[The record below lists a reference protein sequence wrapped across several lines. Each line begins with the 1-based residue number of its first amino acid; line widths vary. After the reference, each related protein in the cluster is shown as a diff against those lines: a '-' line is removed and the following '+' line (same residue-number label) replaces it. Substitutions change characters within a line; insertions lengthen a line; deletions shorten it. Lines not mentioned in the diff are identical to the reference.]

1 MQRQT
6 KTKKGKLQVLGFF
19 QIPCKLKLDKLRHTL
34 CKLKLDKLKH
44 EKESSRLSTLSM
56 QNLDTLS
63 INSRFG
69 NTSCKLIHKQARTHS
84 SPTHAKIMQRNQ
96 PFPCSQLDKLRQHS
110 WLGYFPHHA
119 RLMQRQTLLSFHFHA
134 SIRLVK
140 QKPEQRKPKEPR
152 DKPW

>member
-19 QIPCKLKLDKLRHTL
+19 QIPCKLKLDKLRHTP
-34 CKLKLDKLKH
+34 CKLQLDKLKH

-63 INSRFG
+63 INSRFR
-69 NTSCKLIHKQARTHS
+69 NTSCKLIHEQARTHS
-84 SPTHAKIMQRNQ
+84 SPTHTKLMQRNQ
-96 PFPCSQLDKLRQHS
+96 TFPCSWLDKLRQHS

-119 RLMQRQTLLSFHFHA
+119 SSCKGQTHHTTHA
-134 SIRLVK
+134 KAR
-140 QKPEQRKPKEPR
+140 
-152 DKPW
+152 